1 MPKRSDIKKVLVIG
15 SGPIVIGQ
23 AAEFDYAGAQA
34 CRVLKSEGINVVLC
48 NSNPATIMTDNALA
62 DEIYLEPLTEESL
75 KRIIIKEKPD
85 SLLASLG
92 GQTGLTMGCKLAKS
106 GFLARHGVK
115 LIGTKLDAID
125 RSEDRELFKET
136 MEKIHQPCV
145 PSDIAYTVEECVAV
159 AERLKYPVIVRPAY
173 TLGGAGGGVAY
184 NEEELRLIS
193 HNGLML
199 SPITQVLIEKY
210 IGGWKEIEFEVL
222 RDGAGNVLT
231 VCSMENFDPVGIHTG
246 DSIVIAPAVTLAD
259 KEYQMLRSAALAII
273 TELGIEGGCNV
284 QFALNPD
291 SFEYSVIEV
300 NPRVS
305 RSSALASKAT
315 GYPIAK
321 VATKIA
327 LGYTLDEIRNDVT
340 GKTFACFEPAID
352 YVVVKLP
359 KWPFD
364 KFLYAKRELGTRMKA
379 TGEVMAIGTSFEM
392 AIMKAVRGAE
402 ISLTTL
408 NHKKFRDFTEAELL
422 AKLPEKTDERLF
434 VVYRALKSGISE
446 DTIFSITKIDR
457 WFLHKLKHLVDY
469 EAELD
474 EIKKAEG
481 KVSREIYERGK
492 KLGYLDKDI
501 TALSGSKIP
510 YHRKSVFK
518 MVDTCAAEFSARTPY
533 FYSTYDEAD
542 HDEAKPFVARSSKKR
557 IIVIGSGPIRIGQ
570 GIEFDYSSVHCVW
583 TLKELGYE
591 VVIINNNP
599 ETVSTDFDT
608 ADRLYFESLTAE
620 DVQNVIDVEKP
631 YGVIITFGGQTA
643 INLCRYFSTH
653 GIRILGTSA
662 DSVDIAE
669 DRERFEA
676 LLEKYSIPRPKAI
689 TVMTK
694 EEALAAAEKLEY
706 PVLLRP
712 SYVIGGQ
719 NMTIAFTEEDV
730 CRYMDVIL
738 SQGIEN
744 PVLCDK
750 YLMGTELEVDAI
762 SDGTD
767 VLIPGIMQ
775 HIERTGIHS
784 GDSIAVYPP
793 YNLED
798 TMLERILEVSTQLT
812 LELKTKGLI
821 NIQYLIYRGQL
832 YVIEVNPR
840 ASRTV
845 PYISKVTG
853 VPMVELATKIIVG
866 AKLKKLGYGTG
877 LYPESPYV
885 AVKVPVFSFEKLN
898 DVNSQLGPQM
908 KSTGEVLGIGKT
920 IEEAMFK
927 GLVSAGF
934 KMCHPSEQR
943 PVGVYMTVNDQDKF
957 DIVSIA
963 KKFGDLGCAM
973 YATKGTAKVI
983 SELGLDV
990 TVVDRLSATDSVIKL
1005 MDEGKIDYVVYT
1017 GKTDLESINDF
1028 IRLHHH
1034 AILLGITVLTALDTA
1049 NALADIIASKFTEDN
1064 TELVD
1069 INHLRKEKLQLS
1081 FTKMQSCGNDY
1092 IYFDN
1097 RDGKITCPESI
1108 AINYVNIHY
1117 GIGGDGIVLI
1127 ENSDVADAKMRI
1139 FNKDGTEGRVGG
1151 NAVRCV
1157 GKYLYEKGIVRNREM
1172 KIETAGGIN
1181 AVKVYSFNGK
1191 VNSASV
1197 NLGKAELAGDKIPCV
1212 WKEEQIVD
1220 KPVKIGGKDY
1230 WITLVNLGNPHCVV
1244 FSEKVDAVDV
1254 ATVGPLF
1261 ENCEY
1266 FPERINAEFIRVV
1279 NKVTIKMR
1287 VWERGNG
1294 ETWSC
1299 GTGAAAAVV
1308 AAVLNGYCDRDTNI
1322 TVKLR
1327 GGDLVVNYHSNGE
1340 VELMGSVKTVY
1351 EGKFEI

>member
-106 GFLARHGVK
+106 EFLARHGVK

-481 KVSREIYERGK
+481 KVSRELYERGK

-501 TALSGSKIP
+501 AALSGSKIP
-510 YHRKSVFK
+510 YHKKSVFK

-1230 WITLVNLGNPHCVV
+1230 RITLVNLGNPHCVV